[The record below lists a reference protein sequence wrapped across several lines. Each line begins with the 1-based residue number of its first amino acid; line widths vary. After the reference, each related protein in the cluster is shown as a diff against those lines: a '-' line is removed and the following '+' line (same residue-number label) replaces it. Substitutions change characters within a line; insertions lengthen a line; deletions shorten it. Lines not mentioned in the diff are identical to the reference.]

1 MMITYKG
8 QGNRD
13 VKIIEVESEGG
24 KEKKVIVSHD
34 IVPPKGKTWKDEA
47 FSRDWNK
54 TDITKK

>member
-1 MMITYKG
+1 
-8 QGNRD
+8 
-13 VKIIEVESEGG
+13 VKIIKVESVGG

-34 IVPPKGKTWKDEA
+34 IVPPKWKTWNDEA

>member
-1 MMITYKG
+1 
-8 QGNRD
+8 
-13 VKIIEVESEGG
+13 VKIIKVESEGG

-34 IVPPKGKTWKDEA
+34 IAPPICQAWDDEA